1 MKAIKGMLLAVVM
14 IISTAAAAQ
23 TTIAEGE
30 YWIDGAIG
38 ARQALSSGASI
49 NISSLQPG
57 LHTLT
62 VRVKDSNG
70 LWSNQMARIFFVM
83 PSGRTDATSVTACE
97 YWIDDVKKPEYTT
110 LNIQTIDI
118 SDLKPGLHKILVRT
132 KDNLGI
138 WSNQIA
144 RIFFVMPSG
153 RTDATS
159 VTACEY
165 WIDGVKKSEYATLNS
180 QVIDI
185 SDLKPGLHKILVR
198 TKDNLGIWSNQIA
211 RIFFVTP
218 SGRTDATSV
227 TACEY
232 WIDGVKKSE
241 YATLNSQVIDISDLK
256 HGLHKILVRTKDN
269 LGIWSNQM
277 SRTFF
282 VAPGA
287 QTDATTI
294 TKREFWLDGNI
305 ALRQTIDD
313 TPTVIDISALDAGLH
328 MLTMRVQD
336 DKGVWSNQMA
346 RLFFVAPLP
355 DATEYVLTKYM
366 YWFDKDTEHAVI
378 GDINESNGEL
388 VIDIEMLSHDD
399 DEHTF
404 HLCVCDS
411 RGVWSDLAI
420 DRFSELAT
428 SNGRITINLNNGEW
442 YDLSGKKLSA
452 PPRFPGIYIH
462 DGKKVILR

>member
-1 MKAIKGMLLAVVM
+1 MKAIKGILLAVVM
-14 IISTAAAAQ
+14 IFSTAAAAQ
-23 TTIAEGE
+23 TTIAGGE

-49 NISSLQPG
+49 NISSLKPG

-118 SDLKPGLHKILVRT
+118 SNLKPGLHKILVRT

-138 WSNQIA
+138 WSNQMA

-185 SDLKPGLHKILVR
+185 SDLKL
-198 TKDNLGIWSNQIA
+198 
-211 RIFFVTP
+211 
-218 SGRTDATSV
+218 
-227 TACEY
+227 
-232 WIDGVKKSE
+232 
-241 YATLNSQVIDISDLK
+241 
-256 HGLHKILVRTKDN
+256 GLHKILVRTKDN

-313 TPTVIDISALDAGLH
+313 TPAVIDISALDAGLH